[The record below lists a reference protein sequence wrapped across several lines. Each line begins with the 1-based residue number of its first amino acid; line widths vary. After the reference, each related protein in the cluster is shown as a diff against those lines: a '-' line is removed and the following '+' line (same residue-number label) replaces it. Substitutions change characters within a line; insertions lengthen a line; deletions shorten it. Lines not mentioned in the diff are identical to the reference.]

1 MKDQPAVSGGI
12 PVRHNKSWPSW
23 PIVTER
29 EWESD
34 IEPKMRE
41 VYLSRN
47 EGISGSK
54 AMEFSQLYARYTGT
68 AYATWY
74 RFD

>member
-12 PVRHNKSWPSW
+12 PVRQNKSWPSW
-23 PIVTER
+23 PIVTEK
-29 EWESD
+29 EWEAD

-41 VYLSRN
+41 LYLSRN

-54 AMEFSQLYARYTGT
+54 AT
-68 AYATWY
+68 
-74 RFD
+74 